1 MKKLIN
7 WRAAVVP
14 ASTAIFVALLAS
26 GTANAITDTV
36 FRYSTPQTGYLALPA
51 NVFTPLDDSTVYSV
65 TNRSQLRLDTDDFAC
80 FVTPVN
86 LPQGADMTQLTVW
99 YQNETATL
107 TVSLLKN
114 TNLDIPDGFKVV
126 ARRSLPRGDAS
137 ARQEANRPIAGPNA
151 IVDNKDNHYWLEYCA
166 QNAFTDG
173 ILQSVRITYTYKN
186 AGD

>member
-1 MKKLIN
+1 MKKRIN
-7 WRAAVVP
+7 WRAVVVP
-14 ASTAIFVALLAS
+14 ASTAVLVALLLS
-26 GTANAITDTV
+26 GAANAITDTV

-51 NVFTPLDDSTVYSV
+51 NVFTPLDDSTAYSV

-86 LPQGADMTQLTVW
+86 LPQGADMTNLTVW
-99 YQNETATL
+99 YQNQSATL
-107 TVSLLKN
+107 AVSLLRN
-114 TNLDIPDGFKVV
+114 TNLDIPDGFKEL
-126 ARRSLPRGDAS
+126 ARRNLPRGDAS
-137 ARQEANRPIAGPNA
+137 VRQEANRSIAGAA

-166 QNAFTDG
+166 RNAFTDG